1 MGVETEKGGIVHAA
15 NSNAF
20 MTGFIFD
27 KWMKPFN
34 LWMHGRKGPLFLYN
48 AFSHKFRRELNNVTG
63 FFSHL
68 TWLLPSNRSIQ
79 LRVKIMIYTCAP
91 ICMVINI
98 IRYLIAC
105 YKKFHTWYRMDLI
118 EANMEH
124 RLNVLEAVEFA
135 SESRNTIGGVSVKF
149 LDQE

>member
-1 MGVETEKGGIVHAA
+1 
-15 NSNAF
+15 
-20 MTGFIFD
+20 MTGIIFD
-27 KWMKPFN
+27 IWLHQFN
-34 LWMHGRKGPLFLYN
+34 LWMHGRKKNCFFSIML
-48 AFSHKFRRELNNVTG
+48 FSHKFRRELNNVTG

-118 EANMEH
+118 EANMER
-124 RLNVLEAVEFA
+124 RLDSLKATSLQLKAGVVLVGNSFVV
-135 SESRNTIGGVSVKF
+135 SGSRVRSSKRRRLRISVYKW
-149 LDQE
+149 